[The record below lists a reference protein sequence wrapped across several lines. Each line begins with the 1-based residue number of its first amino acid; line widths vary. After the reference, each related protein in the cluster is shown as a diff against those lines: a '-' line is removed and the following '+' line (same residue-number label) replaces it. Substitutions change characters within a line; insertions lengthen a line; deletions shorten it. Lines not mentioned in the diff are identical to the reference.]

1 MLTFT
6 YRMLKVLVSRAQN
19 ICIAEDHWK
28 KKLEHLEK
36 IFQVCDNYAQQV
48 IKQMMAKV
56 SNKQA
61 KAAITLII
69 TTLTITQSE
78 L

>member
-1 MLTFT
+1 MFSWYRKNNKFEKRFLEKPQTLTFT

-36 IFQVCDNYAQQV
+36 IFQVCDNYAQ
-48 IKQMMAKV
+48 
-56 SNKQA
+56 
-61 KAAITLII
+61 
-69 TTLTITQSE
+69 
-78 L
+78 

>member
-1 MLTFT
+1 
-6 YRMLKVLVSRAQN
+6 
-19 ICIAEDHWK
+19 
-28 KKLEHLEK
+28 
-36 IFQVCDNYAQQV
+36 
-48 IKQMMAKV
+48 MMAKV

-78 L
+78 LWF